1 MIQNLYTKVKQE
13 KIVLTLLLINV
24 IAISYVGKHFEALNL
39 PFTKNSLVGN
49 LAIDV
54 YQMHMF
60 IMVSISKQITTC
72 TLKAYN
78 VNANTT

>member
-1 MIQNLYTKVKQE
+1 MRYKVKQN
-13 KIVLTLLLINV
+13 KIVLTLLH
-24 IAISYVGKHFEALNL
+24 YEELNL

-54 YQMHMF
+54 YLTQQMHMF
-60 IMVSISKQITTC
+60 ILVSISKQITTC

-78 VNANTT
+78 VNANTM